1 MPLNHSRSGEY
12 GNQMDQI
19 ERLEDGTPDERLARV
34 EAKLDA
40 ALAILEELAPF
51 ARRAAVLMNNSR
63 GFKIAEL
70 VARGRK

>member
-1 MPLNHSRSGEY
+1 MLT
-12 GNQMDQI
+12 GNEKEQMQRI
-19 ERLEDGTPDERLARV
+19 ED
-34 EAKLDA
+34 KLDA
-40 ALAILEELAPF
+40 TLAILEELAPF

>member
-1 MPLNHSRSGEY
+1 MAYTKYETEVNA
-12 GNQMDQI
+12 
-19 ERLEDGTPDERLARV
+19 DGDPVSPDYREQLARIEQKV
-34 EAKLDA
+34 DT

>member
-1 MPLNHSRSGEY
+1 MLTGAEKE
-12 GNQMDQI
+12 QLD
-19 ERLEDGTPDERLARV
+19 RV

-40 ALAILEELAPF
+40 VLVILEELAPA

>member
-1 MPLNHSRSGEY
+1 MLTGAEKEQLDR
-12 GNQMDQI
+12 MD
-19 ERLEDGTPDERLARV
+19 
-34 EAKLDA
+34 AKLTE
-40 ALAILEELAPF
+40 ALSELDRVVSILEELAPF